1 MLRTE
6 TKKSREDHMK
16 DYQAKYLINQEVE
29 WLIECGE
36 IRESVYFRGA
46 TGDRYTTYIAT
57 KRQQGIIDFHTTS
70 IWCGDGTNLG
80 HHIAILRGYTLE
92 MITGGNKW
100 YSGCGHTFKQLMR
113 QGVIS
118 DEHPWTIRFCRSS
131 YFIKLDDK
139 LEFAPWFG
147 MKLNIKTGKLTN
159 KPNRVSIR
167 EYNKAKNQDTTQRK
181 RNYLS
186 NKNNREALTRYKAAG
201 GDTSQA
207 RQWNATP
214 GEGIENINWD
224 MIPMNDIFKHRNVTL
239 RTNILNHYGINKVL
253 KTLKYDVVDIDFLNG
268 GEYKLLNVTIPELG
282 DNNHQV
288 ERKGLYLEMI
298 NPSTGESHFEGVA
311 NVDTWNGLKKA
322 TVKEALIWRD
332 GEKGLQGFN
341 NWNSNSDNLGIEYI
355 PPTKIT

>member
-29 WLIECGE
+29 WLIEYGE

-46 TGDRYTTYIAT
+46 TGDRYTTYVAT

-131 YFIKLDDK
+131 YFVKLQDK
-139 LEFAPWFG
+139 TEFAPWFG

-186 NKNNREALTRYKAAG
+186 NKHNREALARYRAAG
-201 GDTSQA
+201 GDTQA
-207 RQWNATP
+207 ARDGWANGSWQRAQLNAGTK
-214 GEGIENINWD
+214 NINWD
-224 MIPMNDIFKHRNVTL
+224 LIQ
-239 RTNILNHYGINKVL
+239 VL
-253 KTLKYDVVDIDFLNG
+253 L
-268 GEYKLLNVTIPELG
+268 
-282 DNNHQV
+282 
-288 ERKGLYLEMI
+288 
-298 NPSTGESHFEGVA
+298 
-311 NVDTWNGLKKA
+311 
-322 TVKEALIWRD
+322 
-332 GEKGLQGFN
+332 
-341 NWNSNSDNLGIEYI
+341 
-355 PPTKIT
+355 